1 MKQVSTQGLTA
12 EILEDKLPTDQQ
24 EDEGD
29 LIGKE
34 IFFKDA
40 VVMNADW
47 TIETINGQ
55 VSKGNIELD
64 PAFQRRAAWDRIRKS
79 RLIESIVVGMPIPNI
94 VLAENKKAR
103 GKYIVIDGKQRLLS
117 IRDFIASEFE
127 LNGLDIRPD
136 LNGFTYT
143 NLPDEDKQFFDN
155 STIRSTVIKNWS
167 DERFLYATF
176 YRLNS
181 GSLPLSPQELRRA
194 LVGNKLLEEIETYIK
209 QSDAFHSVVSDKL
222 DRRMRDS
229 ELVLR
234 FIAFDRDLLNYDGD
248 LRNFLDKTT
257 RYFEDDW
264 VNRKAEA
271 MQHFT
276 RLDQALNASAIV
288 FKDSVFRKWTDTK
301 YERVINRAVF
311 DCMVRFFA
319 DTEIATAANNL
330 SEKVVQ
336 AYQDI
341 CGNPIFKA
349 SIERTTKSI
358 ESTMTRIDLWGIKL
372 AETLDMSYDMTS
384 RRIK

>member
-1 MKQVSTQGLTA
+1 MQQLSIDGTSTA
-12 EILEDKLPTDQQ
+12 DIEEFLPSDQQ

-29 LIGKE
+29 LLGKA
-34 IFFKDA
+34 ISFKDV

-64 PAFQRRAAWDRIRKS
+64 PAFQRRAAWDQVRKS
-79 RLIESIVVGMPIPNI
+79 RLIESIAVGMPIPNI

-117 IRDFIASEFE
+117 IRDFISDKFE

-136 LNGFTYT
+136 LNGYIYSK
-143 NLPDEDKQFFDN
+143 LPDDDRQYFDN

-167 DERFLYATF
+167 DEKFLYATF

-194 LVGNKLLEEIETYIK
+194 LLGGNLLEEIENYIK
-209 QSDAFHSVVSDKL
+209 QSNAFHNVISAKL

-234 FIAFDRDLLNYDGD
+234 FIAFDRALDSYDGD
-248 LRNFLDKTT
+248 LRKFLDGIT
-257 RYFEDDW
+257 RYFEEDW
-264 VNRKAEA
+264 ASRKSEA
-271 MQHFT
+271 MVHFQ
-276 RLDQALNASAIV
+276 RLDAALLASSQIFEENV
-288 FKDSVFRKWTDTK
+288 FKKWTAPK

-311 DCMVRFFA
+311 DCIVRFFA
-319 DTEIATAANNL
+319 EPNVATVSVATK
-330 SEKVVQ
+330 EKLVE
-336 AYQDI
+336 AYQSL
-341 CGNPIFKA
+341 CGNSEFKA
-349 SIERTTKSI
+349 AIERTTKSVD
-358 ESTMTRIDLWGIKL
+358 STNTRINMWGQTL
-372 AETLDMSYDMTS
+372 ADSIGMTYDAKIM
-384 RRIK
+384 RII

>member
-1 MKQVSTQGLTA
+1 MKQIV
-12 EILEDKLPTDQQ
+12 IEDIPADASGEALPVDQQ

-29 LIGKE
+29 LLGKT
-34 IFFKDA
+34 ISFKDA

-47 TIETINGQ
+47 TIETINSQ

-64 PAFQRRAAWDRIRKS
+64 PAFQRRAAWDQVRKS

-117 IRDFIASEFE
+117 VRDFIANKFE
-127 LNGLDIRPD
+127 LSGLDIRPD
-136 LNGFTYT
+136 LNGFTYSK
-143 NLPDEDKQFFDN
+143 LPEDDRQFFDN

-167 DERFLYATF
+167 DEKFLYATF

-181 GSLPLSPQELRRA
+181 GSLALSPQELRRA
-194 LVGNKLLEEIETYIK
+194 LVGGNLLEEIENYIVN
-209 QSDAFHSVVSDKL
+209 SDAFHKVISEKL

-234 FIAFDRDLLNYDGD
+234 FIAFDSSLTTYDGD
-248 LRNFLDKTT
+248 LRKFLDQIT
-257 RYFEDDW
+257 RYFEEDW

-271 MQHFT
+271 MTHFQ
-276 RLDQALNASAIV
+276 RLDHALSASSALFQDTV
-288 FKDSVFRKWTDTK
+288 FKKWTETK

-319 DTEIATAANNL
+319 EPKVAEAAMASKDNVI
-330 SEKVVQ
+330 E
-336 AYQDI
+336 AYQAL
-341 CGNPIFKA
+341 CGDPKFKA
-349 SIERTTKSI
+349 TIERTTKSV
-358 ESTMTRIDLWGIKL
+358 EATMTRIDMWGTKL
-372 AETLDMSYDMTS
+372 AATIGMSYDDHEK
-384 RRIK
+384 RIH